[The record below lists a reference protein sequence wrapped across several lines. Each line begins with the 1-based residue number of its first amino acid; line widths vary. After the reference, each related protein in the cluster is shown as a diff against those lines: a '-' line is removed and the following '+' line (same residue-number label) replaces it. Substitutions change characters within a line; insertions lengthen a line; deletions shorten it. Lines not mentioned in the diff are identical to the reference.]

1 MEELKQLIAAN
12 LAAFRKANHL
22 TQAELAEKINY
33 SDKVVSKWERGESTP
48 DVLILHQLAEIYG
61 VTVDRFLMT
70 DEQAAA
76 QAQSAPAEEPAPE
89 APAAEQ
95 PAPEQPAP
103 RRHRMDHNQRIIVVL
118 SVILVWFIAMLG
130 FVICWGVTEP
140 HVYYWYAFMCAVP
153 VSLVVW
159 LVLNSIWG
167 IVRNNLYIISLLI
180 WSVLLTVF
188 FGLWERRLWLIFL
201 LGIPAQLAAVLS
213 FGFRLPAKKPKGE
226 TVEPAQP
233 EQEKPEQAQ

>member
-1 MEELKQLIAAN
+1 MQTKPVRDRVMDELKQLIAAN
-12 LAAFRKANHL
+12 LAAFRKANRL
-22 TQAELAEKINY
+22 TQAELAETINY
-33 SDKVVSKWERGESTP
+33 SDKVISKWERGESTP

-70 DEQAAA
+70 EA
-76 QAQSAPAEEPAPE
+76 QASERAAEP
-89 APAAEQ
+89 EQ
-95 PAPEQPAP
+95 PAPEQPARP
-103 RRHRMDHNQRIIVVL
+103 RRMDHNQRIIVVL

-167 IVRNNLYIISLLI
+167 IVRKNVYIISLLI

-201 LGIPAQLAAVLS
+201 LGIPEQLAAVLS
-213 FGFRLPAKKPKGE
+213 FGFRLPTKKPK
-226 TVEPAQP
+226 AP
-233 EQEKPEQAQ
+233 EKAKDEKPEDKPAG

>member
-12 LAAFRKANHL
+12 LSAFRKANHL

-33 SDKVVSKWERGESTP
+33 SDKVISKWERGESTP

-70 DEQAAA
+70 ESQAAEKA
-76 QAQSAPAEEPAPE
+76 ASAEPQQPAEPTPEEPAK
-89 APAAEQ
+89 
-95 PAPEQPAP
+95 P
-103 RRHRMDHNQRIIVVL
+103 RHMDHNQRIIVVL

-167 IVRNNLYIISLLI
+167 IVRNNVYIISLLI

-213 FGFRLPAKKPKGE
+213 FGFRLPTKKPR
-226 TVEPAQP
+226 AP
-233 EQEKPEQAQ
+233 EKAAPPQEKTEDSAH

>member
-1 MEELKQLIAAN
+1 MDELKQLIAAN

-33 SDKVVSKWERGESTP
+33 SDKVISKWERGESTP

-70 DEQAAA
+70 DEQAAS
-76 QAQSAPAEEPAPE
+76 QAADALAATQQSDEAPPEEPA
-89 APAAEQ
+89 
-95 PAPEQPAP
+95 
-103 RRHRMDHNQRIIVVL
+103 RRRRRMDHNQRIIVVL
-118 SVILVWFIAMLG
+118 SIILVWFIAMLG

-167 IVRNNLYIISLLI
+167 IVRNNVYIISLLI

-213 FGFRLPAKKPKGE
+213 FGFRLPIKKTKAP
-226 TVEPAQP
+226 EP
-233 EQEKPEQAQ
+233 EKVKEEKSEDSAG

>member
-1 MEELKQLIAAN
+1 MEELKRQIAAN
-12 LAAFRKANHL
+12 LAAFRKAHHL

-33 SDKVVSKWERGESTP
+33 SDKVISKWERGESTP

-61 VTVDRFLMT
+61 VTVDRFLKSE
-70 DEQAAA
+70 DEAVSSAPEA
-76 QAQSAPAEEPAPE
+76 CEEAPAEAAPADSPAPE
-89 APAAEQ
+89 R
-95 PAPEQPAP
+95 P
-103 RRHRMDHNQRIIVVL
+103 RRMDHNQRIIVVL

-130 FVICWGVTEP
+130 FVICWGVTTP

-167 IVRNNLYIISLLI
+167 IARNNLYIISLLI
-180 WSVLLTVF
+180 WSLLGTVF

-201 LGIPAQLAAVLS
+201 LGVPAQLAVVLS
-213 FGFRLPAKKPKGE
+213 FGFRLPAKKRTAKKE
-226 TVEPAQP
+226 TATPDE
-233 EQEKPEQAQ
+233 EQSAPSSDEK